1 MEKKVTKKDNFNAIR
16 KILEDAGRDDLVAV
30 VDHELELMAK
40 KTNNKKKEENQKAN
54 SVLDERILAL
64 LKVTDGLTATEIT
77 KAVDTTGIEK
87 LDGEQPSLP
96 KVTNRLTAMVKA
108 EVIKREQDKK
118 IIRFYINE

>member
-1 MEKKVTKKDNFNAIR
+1 MEKKVTKKENFVAIR
-16 KILEDAGRDDLVAV
+16 EILENAGRDDLVAV

-108 EVIKREQDKK
+108 EVIRREQDKK